1 MTTQHLSPLTMLLSR
16 HTRRRAFIALLG
28 ASAATWPFVAR
39 AQQPA
44 MPMVAFL
51 NSASPGGGYGPI
63 VAAFRQ
69 GLKEAGYVEGQNV
82 TVEYRWAEGQYDRV
96 PMIALELVGRQ
107 VAVLVA
113 NTPGVLALKA
123 AITTTPIVFTTAGD
137 PVQIGLVASMSRP
150 GGNVTGA
157 TILAVELVPKRLELA
172 HELVP
177 TASVIAA
184 LINPANRSTAEPQSR
199 DLQAAARTLGLQ
211 LHVVHASTERDFDTV
226 FASLARLRPGALVI
240 GSDAF
245 FISRNEQL
253 ATLAV
258 RHAMPTIFQDRAF
271 AAAGGLMSY
280 GGSLAEAYR
289 QAGIYTGRILKGEKP
304 ADLPVIQPTKFELI
318 INLKTARTLGLE
330 VPPPLLA
337 RADEVI
343 E

>member
-1 MTTQHLSPLTMLLSR
+1 M
-16 HTRRRAFIALLG
+16 TRRDFIILLG
-28 ASAATWPFVAR
+28 GAAAWPLAAR
-39 AQQPA
+39 AQQPT
-44 MPMVAFL
+44 MPVIGFL
-51 NSASPGGGYGPI
+51 NSASPGGYVPM

-82 TVEYRWAEGQYDRV
+82 AVEYRWAEGQYDRV
-96 PMIALELVGRQ
+96 PMVALELVDRR

-113 NTPGVLALKA
+113 NTPGVLAVKA
-123 AITTTPIVFTTAGD
+123 AILTTPIVFTTAGD

-157 TILAVELVPKRLELA
+157 TTLAVELASKRLELA

-177 TASVIAA
+177 SASVIAA
-184 LINPANRSTAEPQSR
+184 LFNPANNTAEPQLR

-211 LHVVHASTERDFDTV
+211 LRVVHASSERDLDMV
-226 FASLARLRPGALVI
+226 FANLAQLRPGALVI
-240 GSDAF
+240 GSDGF

-258 RHAMPTIFQDRAF
+258 RHGLPAIFQDHAF
-271 AAAGGLMSY
+271 AVAGGLMSY
-280 GGSLAEAYR
+280 GGSLPETYR

-304 ADLPVIQPTKFELI
+304 ADLPVVQSTKFELI
-318 INLKTARTLGLE
+318 INLKTARTLGLD
-330 VPPPLLA
+330 VPATLLA

>member
-113 NTPGVLALKA
+113 NSPGVQALKE
-123 AITTTPIVFTTAGD
+123 AITTTPIVFTTAAD

-157 TILAVELVPKRLELA
+157 TILAVELAPKRLELA

-177 TASVIAA
+177 TATIIAA
-184 LINPANRSTAEPQSR
+184 LVNPTHPNAETIAR
-199 DLQAAARTLGLQ
+199 DLQAAARILGVQ
-211 LHVVHASTERDFDTV
+211 LHVLHASTERDLDTV
-226 FASLARLRPGALVI
+226 FATLAQLRAGALVI
-240 GSDAF
+240 GTDAIF
-245 FISRNEQL
+245 NGWAEQL
-253 ATLAV
+253 AALTVHHAV
-258 RHAMPTIFQDRAF
+258 PTIFQRRAF

-280 GGSLAEAYR
+280 GGSTEESYR
-289 QAGIYTGRILKGEKP
+289 QAGVYTGRILKGEKP
-304 ADLPVIQPTKFELI
+304 DDLPVVQSTKVELI
-318 INLKTARTLGLE
+318 INLKTARTLGLTI
-330 VPPPLLA
+330 PLPLLG